1 MRIAKYIVTAFLLVV
16 YSFVSN
22 GQNNTI
28 DSLKRVLQTQQEDTN
43 RIKTLTA
50 LGGAYLATGDAYL
63 NQNNYPEA
71 IKIFY
76 NSLKIWDEIGD
87 KKYIAGNHAV
97 LGKAYLFPGNS

>member
-50 LGGAYLATGDAYL
+50 LGGAY
-63 NQNNYPEA
+63 
-71 IKIFY
+71 
-76 NSLKIWDEIGD
+76 
-87 KKYIAGNHAV
+87 
-97 LGKAYLFPGNS
+97 